1 MLLYMYRPPGL
12 LILMAVEKQIPVG
25 GEAVLRF
32 EDVNFNYSENKP
44 VLFET
49 NFVVRKGT
57 KLTLMGPNG
66 AGKSTLF
73 SLIMGDIK
81 PEEGRIIIGQ
91 GLRLAIA
98 KQFIPHTKWSM
109 TVREFLESAFP
120 EKIYDIDKRA
130 KKVFDTVALNVSLDL
145 TIKELSGGQKGRLLI
160 AQAIIQEP
168 DILLLDEP
176 TNNLDK
182 AGIQLLTDFM
192 KEYEGTVIVISHD
205 APFLNSFTH
214 GVIYINTQT
223 YQVEQYVGNYYKVV
237 EDIKRQVERAERANA
252 QLEKEIQNNKDKV
265 NFFALKGGKMR
276 KLAAK
281 LKDEVEELEDS
292 KVEVRKEDRTIRP
305 FTINCQEEIGS
316 VIVKFDSVEVL
327 HDGKPVRRKVDI
339 ELRKGDKLHII
350 GPNGIGKTTLLEKM
364 ANRKEKGVTIVD
376 GITVGYYR
384 QDFSTLDF
392 DKSAY
397 FELAKVLKKLD
408 DQLLRKVAASM
419 LLGGEQL
426 AAKIGLLS
434 EGQKGL
440 LMFAY
445 LRLQNPGLL
454 ILDEPTNH
462 INFRH
467 IPVIAEALKKYE
479 GPMII
484 VSHVHEFV
492 KEVGVTQTL
501 DLGKL

>member
-1 MLLYMYRPPGL
+1 
-12 LILMAVEKQIPVG
+12 MAIEKQIPVG

-32 EDVNFNYSENKP
+32 EDVTFNYSENKP

-73 SLIMGDIK
+73 SLIMGDYK
-81 PEEGRIIIGQ
+81 PEEGRVIIGQ
-91 GLRLAIA
+91 DLHIAIA
-98 KQFIPHTKWSM
+98 KQFIPHTQWSM
-109 TVREFLESAFP
+109 TVREFLELAFP

-130 KKVFDTVALNVSLDL
+130 KDAFATVELNVSLDL
-145 TIKELSGGQKGRLLI
+145 PIKELSGGQKGRLLI
-160 AQAIIQEP
+160 AQALIQKP

-192 KEYEGTVIVISHD
+192 KSYEGTVIVISHD

-214 GVIYINTQT
+214 GVLYINTQT

-281 LKDEVEELEDS
+281 LKDEVEEMEES
-292 KVEVRKEDRTIRP
+292 KVEVRKEDRTIKP
-305 FTINCQEEIGS
+305 FEIKCQEDIGS

-327 HDGKPVRRKVDI
+327 HDGKPVKRNVNI

-364 ANRKEKGVTIVD
+364 SRRAEKGVEIQD
-376 GITVGYYR
+376 GIIVGYYR

-392 DKSAY
+392 EKSAY
-397 FELAKVLKKLD
+397 QELAKVLKRLD
-408 DQLLRKVAASM
+408 DQLLRRVAASM
-419 LLGGEQL
+419 LLGAEQL
-426 AAKIGLLS
+426 ATKIGLLS

-445 LRLQNPGLL
+445 LRLQQPGLL

-467 IPVIAEALKKYE
+467 IPVIAEALKNYE
-479 GPMII
+479 GPMIV

-492 KEVGVTQTL
+492 KEIGVTQTL